1 MPRAATPCAS
11 QPGFAERLHQ
21 DAEVPITHLICRTLT
36 DLTELLN
43 GLMHHEA
50 KLAWGD
56 AALSRA
62 DEVRRPEP
70 GSRRPIRMPGSRR
83 VLVTPMS
90 VMPVNRW
97 HT

>member
-1 MPRAATPCAS
+1 VPSPGGAARECRGPLSPARPS
-11 QPGFAERLHQ
+11 PGFAERLYQ

-43 GLMHHEA
+43 GLMHDKA

-62 DEVRRPEP
+62 DQVRRPEP
-70 GSRRPIRMPGSRR
+70 GHAGISECQGADGYS
-83 VLVTPMS
+83 
-90 VMPVNRW
+90 
-97 HT
+97 